1 MARRLA
7 WLRMHQVVPRALAP
21 APPHGLVLLQIGHVH
36 FLEVKDRLRLLG
48 WMYHFR
54 TLMRPLDRLLH
65 DHAATGCNCLLIKS

>member
-1 MARRLA
+1 M
-7 WLRMHQVVPRALAP
+7 RMHQVVPRALAP

-36 FLEVKDRLRLLG
+36 FLEAEGQTASLRG